1 MMKKAL
7 SFIGWC
13 LWYYPL
19 RETLPRSSGQPEY
32 EKMSDDHPTNLP
44 SHQDIEKD
52 ISDYLSKKYGD
63 RVKIIGFQAQP
74 ELEVDNSFKADQS
87 GEKKNLYIDF
97 DIKPEELCAYLD
109 EYVVRQ
115 DEAKAILSTKIC
127 THFNR
132 IRTSIENP
140 LQAKRTVGQIK
151 NNVLLIGPTGVGKTF
166 LIKLIAKRL
175 GVPFVKGDATKF
187 SETGYVGGDVEDLVR
202 DLVREAGDDTESA
215 QYGIIY
221 IDEIDKIA
229 SAHNIIGADVSR
241 SGVQR
246 ALLKPME
253 ETEVD
258 LKVPHDPISQ
268 IEAIEHYRATGKR
281 ERKMVNT
288 KDILFIMSGA
298 FTELDDIIKRR
309 VQKQAIGFE
318 GEIVSKK
325 ESGRYLK
332 HVKAEDLI
340 NYGFESEFIGRL
352 PVVACLDE
360 LTVRDLY
367 DILLN
372 PNSSVVVGK
381 KLDFLAYGIKIQ
393 FSDEA
398 LMAIAQKAVQEQTG
412 ARGLVSIMEKI
423 LLPFEK
429 KLPSTDIRFLCI
441 TPELVSNPQ
450 QELKRMLSDKKHL
463 AGLEDHYHRLHQ
475 EEHDRI
481 MEMLRQKRGGFLEKH
496 GVMVTSD
503 RLNIMA
509 RQCQDE
515 ILDIRDVC
523 EIFIEYVRQI
533 KECEKNLSA
542 KCGIHVTFSEEAV
555 DRILARQPLNSE
567 AIKSLCESLGTTF
580 EYGLGLLE
588 KKKGIDHV
596 VIPGAGIDSPEQYIS
611 DLVRDFFR
619 T

>member
-1 MMKKAL
+1 
-7 SFIGWC
+7 
-13 LWYYPL
+13 
-19 RETLPRSSGQPEY
+19 
-32 EKMSDDHPTNLP
+32 MSDDKTTNLP

-52 ISDYLSKKYGD
+52 ISQYLAKKYGD

-74 ELEVDNSFKADQS
+74 DLEIDSTVTSDQPGKGKSSYLDFK
-87 GEKKNLYIDF
+87 
-97 DIKPEELCAYLD
+97 IKPEELCAYLD
-109 EYVVRQ
+109 EYVVCQ
-115 DEAKAILSTKIC
+115 DNAKAILSTKIC

-132 IRTSIENP
+132 IRNGIDNP

-166 LIKLIAKRL
+166 IIKLIAKKL
-175 GVPFVKGDATKF
+175 GVPFIKGDATKF

-202 DLVREAGDDTESA
+202 DLVRETGDDIESA
-215 QYGIIY
+215 RFGIIY

-229 SAHNIIGADVSR
+229 SARNLIGADVSR

-281 ERKMVNT
+281 QRRMINT

-298 FTELDDIIKRR
+298 FTALDDIIKKR

-318 GEIVSKK
+318 GDIASKK
-325 ESGRYLK
+325 ASGRYLK
-332 HVKAEDLI
+332 HVKAEDLVA
-340 NYGFESEFIGRL
+340 YGFESEFIGRL
-352 PVVACLDE
+352 PVIACLDE
-360 LTVRDLY
+360 LTVNDLY

-381 KLDFLAYGIKIQ
+381 KLDFLAYGIRIQ

-398 LMAIAQKAVQEQTG
+398 LLEIARKAAQEQTG
-412 ARGLVSIMEKI
+412 ARALVSCMEKI

-429 KLPSTDIRFLCI
+429 KLPSTDIRFLAV
-441 TPELVSNPQ
+441 TSDLVKNPG
-450 QELKRMLSDKKHL
+450 QELARMLSDKDHL
-463 AGLEDHYHRLHQ
+463 SLHEDQYHRLHQ
-475 EEHDRI
+475 EEHGRI
-481 MEMLRQKRGGFLEKH
+481 TELLTLKRGNYLKES
-496 GVMVTSD
+496 GVLPSPE
-503 RLNIMA
+503 RLGIMA
-509 RQCQDE
+509 KICQDE
-515 ILDIRDVC
+515 VLDIQDVC
-523 EIFIEYVRQI
+523 EIFMEYIQHIR
-533 KECEKNLSA
+533 KCEKNIAA
-542 KCGIHVTFSEEAV
+542 KCGIHVTFSDDAI
-555 DRILARQPLNSE
+555 DRILARQPLSLDV
-567 AIKSLCESLGTTF
+567 IKSLCESLGSTF

-588 KKKGIDHV
+588 QKKGVDHI
-596 VIPGAGIDSPEQYIS
+596 VIPGVGIDQPEQYIN

>member
-1 MMKKAL
+1 
-7 SFIGWC
+7 
-13 LWYYPL
+13 
-19 RETLPRSSGQPEY
+19 
-32 EKMSDDHPTNLP
+32 MSDDNPTNLP

-52 ISDYLSKKYGD
+52 ISDYLAKKYGD

-74 ELEVDNSFKADQS
+74 ELEIDSTIKTDQP
-87 GEKKNLYIDF
+87 GDKKIPYIDF
-97 DIKPEELCAYLD
+97 DVKPEELCAYLD
-109 EYVVRQ
+109 EYVIRQ
-115 DEAKAILSTKIC
+115 DEAKAILATKIC

-132 IRTSIENP
+132 IRNAFENP

-175 GVPFVKGDATKF
+175 GVPFIKGDATKF

-202 DLVREAGDDTESA
+202 DLVREAGDDIESA

-229 SAHNIIGADVSR
+229 AARNLVGADVSR

-268 IEAIEHYRATGKR
+268 IEAIEQYRATGKR
-281 ERKMVNT
+281 QRKTVNT

-298 FTELDDIIKRR
+298 FNELEDIIKKR

-318 GEIVSKK
+318 GDITSKRK
-325 ESGRYLK
+325 SGRYLR

-340 NYGFESEFIGRL
+340 AYGFESEFIGRL
-352 PVVACLDE
+352 PVIACLSE
-360 LTVRDLY
+360 LSIKDLY
-367 DILLN
+367 EILLN
-372 PNSSVVVGK
+372 PNSSVVLGK
-381 KLDFLAYGIKIQ
+381 KLDFLAYSIRIQ

-398 LMAIAQKAVQEQTG
+398 LMEIARRASLEQTG
-412 ARGLVSIMEKI
+412 ARGLVSVMEKI

-429 KLPSTDIRFLCI
+429 KLPSTDIRFLAV
-441 TPELVSNPQ
+441 TEELVNNPVK
-450 QELKRMLSDKKHL
+450 ELERLLTDKDHQSFH
-463 AGLEDHYHRLHQ
+463 EDQYHRLYQ

-481 MEMLRQKRGGFLEKH
+481 KELITSKRGRFLEEH
-496 GVMVTSD
+496 GVLPTPE
-503 RLNIMA
+503 RLDIMA
-509 RQCQDE
+509 KKCHDE
-515 ILDIRDVC
+515 VLDIRDVC
-523 EIFIEYVRQI
+523 EIFINYVQDI

-542 KCGIHVTFSEEAV
+542 KFGIHVTFSEEAI
-555 DRILARQPLNSE
+555 DRILARQPLNHD
-567 AIKSLCESLGTTF
+567 AIKSLCENLGRTF

-588 KKKGIDHV
+588 QKKGVDHI
-596 VIPGAGIDSPEQYIS
+596 VIPGAGIDKPEHYIN
-611 DLVRDFFR
+611 DLVRDYFR